1 MTHRSDA
8 KAQCPRRTAPC
19 SNSIALV
26 TSIPV
31 PAATQSLEQL
41 SINAIRTLAI
51 DAVQAANSGHPGLPM
66 GAAPMAYAL
75 WTRHMRHNPKDPK
88 WFNRDRFILSAGHGS
103 MLIYSLL
110 YLTGYDL
117 PLSEIKNFRQLHSL
131 TPGHPENFATLGV
144 EMATGP
150 LGQGL
155 AQAVGFAIAEKWLA
169 ATFNK
174 PQHELIDHHTYVI
187 VSDGDLMEG
196 VSSEAGALAGHLG
209 LGKLIV
215 LYDDNDVT
223 LDGPASLSF
232 SENIELRFRSFN
244 WDVRRVDGMDV
255 DAVDRALTEAKL
267 ETAKPTLIM
276 AKTIIGFGS
285 PNRAGSSE
293 AHGKALGPDEVR
305 ATKENLGIPVEPAF
319 FVDEHALNHWREALE
334 QGSELQER
342 WKQAF
347 IAFDAAYPED
357 AKALRSA
364 IAGEY
369 GTEWLDK
376 LPSFADDKQ
385 ATRQASSK
393 VINAIAPYVPN
404 LIGGSADLSESTL
417 TTQKQSGNFST
428 DNPSGRNI
436 FFGVRE
442 HAMIAAVNGITLH
455 GGARGYGGS
464 FFCFTDYCRP
474 SIRLAALME
483 TPSIYVFTHDS
494 VGLGEDG
501 PTHQPVE
508 HLTAMRAIPNLNV
521 FRPADGNETS
531 VGWKIAIQSEGTP
544 TLLVLTR
551 QALPTLTPTD
561 VKNHPAEKGAYIL
574 QDGSAE
580 PKVILIGTGSEVST
594 CVKARE
600 LLEASGVST
609 RVVSMPS
616 WLLFERQSKEY
627 REGVLPKNVRKV
639 SVEAGSTMAWPRYAD
654 LQVGID
660 RFGLSAPGE
669 EVLNE
674 FGITPENVA
683 EVARSL

>member
-1 MTHRSDA
+1 M
-8 KAQCPRRTAPC
+8 
-19 SNSIALV
+19 
-26 TSIPV
+26 

-75 WTRHMRHNPKDPK
+75 WTRHLQHNPKNPK

-117 PLSEIKNFRQLHSL
+117 PLSEIKNFRQLHSK
-131 TPGHPENFATLGV
+131 TPGHPENFATHGV

-150 LGQGL
+150 LGQGI
-155 AQAVGFAIAEKWLA
+155 AQSVGFAIAEKWLA

-174 PQHELIDHHTYVI
+174 PQHQIIDHFTYVI

-196 VSSEAGALAGHLG
+196 VSSEAGAIAGHLG

-255 DAVDRALTEAKL
+255 EAVDSALREARNETE
-267 ETAKPTLIM
+267 KPTLIM
-276 AKTIIGFGS
+276 AKTIIGYGS
-285 PNRAGSSE
+285 PNRAGTSE
-293 AHGKALGPDEVR
+293 AHGKALGADEVK
-305 ATKENLGIPVEPAF
+305 ATKERLGIPLEPAF
-319 FVDEHALNHWREALE
+319 YVDDAALNHFREALSKGEEAE
-334 QGSELQER
+334 QKWHESFKAYE
-342 WKQAF
+342 F
-347 IAFDAAYPED
+347 AYPED
-357 AKALRSA
+357 ARALRNA
-364 IAGEY
+364 ISGEY
-369 GTEWLDK
+369 GKEWLDK
-376 LPSFADDKQ
+376 LPSFTTEEKQ

-417 TTQKQSGNFST
+417 TTQKQSGNFT
-428 DNPSGRNI
+428 KENPGGRNI

-474 SIRLAALME
+474 AIRLAALME

-521 FRPADGNETS
+521 FRPADGNETT
-531 VGWKIAIQSEGTP
+531 VGWKIAVQSEKTP

-551 QALPTLTPTD
+551 QALPTLTPAD
-561 VKNHPAEKGAYIL
+561 VKKHPAEKGAYVL
-574 QDGSAE
+574 QEGSSKPE
-580 PKVILIGTGSEVST
+580 VILIGTGSEVSV
-594 CVKARE
+594 CVKAKE
-600 LLEASGVST
+600 LLEADGITT

-616 WLLFERQSKEY
+616 WLLFERQSVEY
-627 REGVLPKNVRKV
+627 RQSVLPTGVRTV
-639 SVEAGSTMAWPRYAD
+639 SVEAGSTMAWPRYAE

-660 RFGLSAPGE
+660 RFGLSAPGDQ
-669 EVLNE
+669 VLKE
-674 FGITPENVA
+674 FGITPEHVA
-683 EVARSL
+683 EVAKSR

>member
-1 MTHRSDA
+1 MPT
-8 KAQCPRRTAPC
+8 
-19 SNSIALV
+19 
-26 TSIPV
+26 
-31 PAATQSLEQL
+31 ATQSLEQL

-51 DAVQAANSGHPGLPM
+51 DAIQAANSGHPGLPM

-75 WTRHMRHNPKDPK
+75 WTHHLRHNPRNPK

-131 TPGHPENFATLGV
+131 TPGHPENFATTGV

-155 AQAVGFAIAEKWLA
+155 AQSVGFAIAEKWLA

-174 PQHELIDHHTYVI
+174 QGHELIDHHTYVI

-196 VSSEAGALAGHLG
+196 VSSEAGAIAGHLG

-232 SENIELRFRSFN
+232 SEDVELRFRSFN

-255 DAVDRALTEAKL
+255 AAVDQALTEAKR
-267 ETAKPTLIM
+267 ETEKPTLIM
-276 AKTIIGFGS
+276 AKTIIGYGS
-285 PNRAGSSE
+285 PNRSGSSE
-293 AHGKALGPDEVR
+293 AHGKALGADEVKL
-305 ATKENLGIPVEPAF
+305 TKENLGIPLEPEF
-319 FVDEHALNHWREALE
+319 FVDDSALNRFREAVS
-334 QGSELQER
+334 QGSESEQE
-342 WKQAF
+342 WDQALKSYEA
-347 IAFDAAYPED
+347 AFPEE
-357 AKALRSA
+357 ARTLRSA
-364 IAGEY
+364 IAGDY
-369 GTEWLDK
+369 GSEWLDK
-376 LPSFADDKQ
+376 LPSFTSEDKQ
-385 ATRQASSK
+385 ATRQASNK
-393 VINAIAPYVPN
+393 VINAIAPAVPT

-417 TTQKQSGNFST
+417 TTQKNAGQFT
-428 DNPSGRNI
+428 KENPAGRNI

-442 HAMIAAVNGITLH
+442 HGMIAAVNGITLH
-455 GGARGYGGS
+455 GGTRGYGGS

-531 VGWKIAIQSEGTP
+531 VGWKLAIQSEKTP

-551 QALPTLTPTD
+551 QALPTLTPGD

-574 QDGSAE
+574 QEASGD
-580 PKVILIGTGSEVST
+580 PKVILIGTGSEVSV

-600 LLEASGVST
+600 TLEAEGIPT

-627 REGVLPKNVRKV
+627 RDSVLPKNVKRV
-639 SVEAGSTMAWPRYAD
+639 SVEAGVTMAWPRYAD

-660 RFGLSAPGE
+660 RFGLSAPGD
-669 EVLNE
+669 EVLKE
-674 FGITPENVA
+674 FGITPEHVV
-683 EVARSL
+683 EVAKQTE